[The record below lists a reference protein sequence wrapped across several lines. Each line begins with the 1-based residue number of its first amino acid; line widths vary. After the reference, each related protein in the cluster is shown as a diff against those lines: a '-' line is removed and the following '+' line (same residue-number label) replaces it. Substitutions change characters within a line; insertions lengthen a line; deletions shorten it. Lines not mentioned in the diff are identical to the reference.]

1 MTGIASTPHS
11 LQAFIPGKTGQTA
24 GMGSQYSD
32 PDPRHSPGVAP
43 GVGVPPGETPQG
55 EGSTGAETGPR
66 DKQTR
71 GWATGPV
78 IILAIVVVLCA
89 AFFIAYAVTVAL

>member
-1 MTGIASTPHS
+1 MSA
-11 LQAFIPGKTGQTA
+11 
-24 GMGSQYSD
+24 QYSD
-32 PDPRHSPGVAP
+32 PDPHRTPDIP
-43 GVGVPPGETPQG
+43 PGVPPGETPAG

-78 IILAIVVVLCA
+78 VILGIVVVLCA
-89 AFFIAYAVTVAL
+89 AFFIAYAVIVAL